1 VSPPSP
7 RRGTVTI
14 AVSFLVALMLTALP
28 LPHWAEPWRPAWVT
42 LVLAYWVLALPH
54 RVGVGVGW
62 GLGLLLDV
70 LTGALL
76 GQHALSLSLV
86 AFLALRLHQR
96 LRVLSPWE
104 QGVSIFLLVVLDRAL
119 SLWVT
124 GIQGMPT
131 EARAIWAPALTSTL
145 LWPWLFVVLRDVR
158 RRYQVS

>member
-1 VSPPSP
+1 MSPPSP

-104 QGVSIFLLVVLDRAL
+104 QGVSIFLLVVLDRAKEQFAAVKRVL
-119 SLWVT
+119 SDPEVT
-124 GIQGMPT
+124 EVVSGATVEVAMPS
-131 EARAIWAPALTSTL
+131 A
-145 LWPWLFVVLRDVR
+145 
-158 RRYQVS
+158 